1 LRYED
6 LIADPVGQMRLLYE
20 RLELGGFEEFLP
32 RLKSFLD
39 ANAGYKTNRY
49 PDLAPKLRAE
59 IERRWG
65 HVIRQFGYDTNRCFP
80 DGPLLGLGSGI
91 KD

>member
-1 LRYED
+1 
-6 LIADPVGQMRLLYE
+6 LIVDPVGQIRLLYE

-49 PDLAPKLRAE
+49 RDLDPGLRAE

-65 HVIRQFGYDTNRCFP
+65 NVIRQYGYD
-80 DGPLLGLGSGI
+80 
-91 KD
+91 KKE